1 MSCRKTRF
9 LIQGYLDGEVTAA
22 ERSAVE
28 AHVAECRPCE
38 QELRTSRQLLAA
50 LTGNPERSV
59 SEGFEH
65 RLMKAIE
72 DHRPAA
78 RTAAWWERFALRF
91 EWRLRFPAMV
101 TAGTLATAALA
112 GIVFLRVQDF
122 DQARQDRQEY
132 VARAVQR
139 YEQLQRSDAKVNWD
153 AVDASI
159 DLNSGKIV
167 TE

>member
-9 LIQGYLDGEVTAA
+9 LIQGYLDGESTAA
-22 ERSAVE
+22 ERSVVE
-28 AHVAECRPCE
+28 GHVAECRPCE
-38 QELRTSRQLLAA
+38 QELRSSRQLLSA
-50 LTGNPERSV
+50 LSGNPDRAV

-65 RLMKAIE
+65 RLMQAIE
-72 DHRPAA
+72 ERRPAT

-101 TAGTLATAALA
+101 TAGALATAAVA

-122 DQARQDRQEY
+122 DQAKQDRQEY
-132 VARAVQR
+132 VATAVQR
-139 YEQLQRSDAKVNWD
+139 YEQLQRSDSKVNWD

-159 DLNSGKIV
+159 ELNSGKIV

>member
-9 LIQGYLDGEVTAA
+9 LIQGYLDGEATPA

-28 AHVAECRPCE
+28 AHVAKCRPCE
-38 QELRTSRQLLAA
+38 QELRSSRQLLSV
-50 LTGNPERSV
+50 LSGNPDRGV

-65 RLMKAIE
+65 RLMQAIGGR
-72 DHRPAA
+72 RPAA
-78 RTAAWWERFALRF
+78 KPAAWWERFVLHF

-122 DQARQDRQEY
+122 DQARHDRQEY
-132 VARAVQR
+132 VATAVQR
-139 YEQLQRSDAKVNWD
+139 YEQLQRSDSKVNWD